1 MGMHNS
7 DTILPLTKVNLHEI
21 GNFPVSCGSSYSYT
35 RGDSREWCLVEEWRL
50 LDYRNGGLRK
60 QSTSRRGTSIFLREF
75 DISSREI
82 KDLNSYEALVVVQ
95 GHDVVGTLT
104 IILWLRNILS
114 KDAIVQRE

>member
-1 MGMHNS
+1 MK
-7 DTILPLTKVNLHEI
+7 LV

-35 RGDSREWCLVEEWRL
+35 RGDSKEWRLVEEWRL
-50 LDYRNGGLRK
+50 LDYRNGRLRQ

-82 KDLNSYEALVVVQ
+82 KELLNSYEALVVVQ
-95 GHDVVGTLT
+95 GGPKVVLRTTVSVGTLT
-104 IILWLRNILS
+104 VILRLRNVVS